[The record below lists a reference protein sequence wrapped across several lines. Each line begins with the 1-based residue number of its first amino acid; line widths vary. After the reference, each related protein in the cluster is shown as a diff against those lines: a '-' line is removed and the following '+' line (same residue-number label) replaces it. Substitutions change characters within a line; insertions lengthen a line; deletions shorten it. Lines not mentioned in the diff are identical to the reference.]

1 MSEQIQAW
9 VKYPM
14 LGLALGLAI
23 LLYIVLVFSDQ
34 PHSIAITAAITML
47 VGTMWVTEAIP
58 IPVTSLV
65 PFVAFPMAGILTH
78 REAAAAL
85 GNHVIVLL
93 MGAFM
98 LSKALEKSGV
108 HVRLAFGML
117 KLTGAHS
124 AKRVVLAF
132 MLTAAILSMWISN
145 SATTLMLMP
154 IGLALV
160 SHFNQPRLA
169 IVLLLG
175 IAYAASLGGI
185 GTPIGTPPNIIF
197 ISVYEE
203 FTGIAMNF
211 IDWMAYGLPIVI
223 IAIPLMAMWLT
234 RGLGELSQAPIPEQP
249 AWSSPE
255 KRVLLAFAVIAL
267 AWVFRPHWTGLLG
280 VNGIG
285 DSTVALLGVVVM
297 CILPSGKQRD
307 GKTDF
312 LLDWETAK
320 DIPWGM
326 LLLFAGGICI
336 ASAFTKSGLSELIGS
351 GLSGLTVLPT
361 FLLVLAL
368 CLSVSFLTEITSN
381 TATATLLMPILAS
394 AALANQIDPAL
405 LMIPAAISASCAF
418 MLPVATAPN
427 AIVYGTGK
435 IDIKVMAREGAILN
449 VIVAVVA
456 ACVVSVKF
464 S

>member
-1 MSEQIQAW
+1 
-9 VKYPM
+9 
-14 LGLALGLAI
+14 
-23 LLYIVLVFSDQ
+23 
-34 PHSIAITAAITML
+34 
-47 VGTMWVTEAIP
+47 
-58 IPVTSLV
+58 
-65 PFVAFPMAGILTH
+65 
-78 REAAAAL
+78 
-85 GNHVIVLL
+85 
-93 MGAFM
+93 
-98 LSKALEKSGV
+98 
-108 HVRLAFGML
+108 
-117 KLTGAHS
+117 
-124 AKRVVLAF
+124 
-132 MLTAAILSMWISN
+132 
-145 SATTLMLMP
+145 
-154 IGLALV
+154 
-160 SHFNQPRLA
+160 
-169 IVLLLG
+169 
-175 IAYAASLGGI
+175 
-185 GTPIGTPPNIIF
+185 
-197 ISVYEE
+197 
-203 FTGIAMNF
+203 
-211 IDWMAYGLPIVI
+211 MAYGLPIVI

-234 RGLGELSQAPIPEQP
+234 RGVGELSQAPIPEQP

-255 KRVLLAFAVIAL
+255 KRVLIAFAVIAL
-267 AWVFRPHWTGLLG
+267 AWIFRPHWTGLLG

-336 ASAFTKSGLSELIGS
+336 ASAFTRSGLSELIGS

-449 VIVAVVA
+449 IIVAVVA